1 MLLHDGL
8 HLGYEIWIFFLETD
22 QNILVNLVKI
32 LINVIINTMQK
43 YGMRRY
49 AMLC

>member
-1 MLLHDGL
+1 MD
-8 HLGYEIWIFFLETD
+8 FFLETD